1 MSLLEGQKAKAWQNR
16 GTEHCGSEKN
26 SYKKRSVLTRGA
38 NSTLAKLGLKAVKA
52 VRGED
57 SKGRGQLEEV
67 AQLKFGRLQKAALP

>member
-1 MSLLEGQKAKAWQNR
+1 M
-16 GTEHCGSEKN
+16 
-26 SYKKRSVLTRGA
+26 TRGA

-67 AQLKFGRLQKAALP
+67 AQLKFGRLGHGQPWTGILRLF